1 MSISAEYARE
11 HQQEPAV
18 LCCRTEAGTVI
29 EAHNLED
36 PAIFDDLVDSNLLD
50 LTGCLSIRQV
60 LGARLTK
67 TCDSLTALTRQVL
80 EGVQELPEAEPAP
93 AAEEEKTP
101 AALPAAGGVLRIDIA
116 EGKDIHI
123 EIPLGGV
130 SAAVSNTAA
139 AVPAAPEQPPRLVR
153 SLKRKHFK
161 VTEVRRGPET
171 RLEGTVLYIREGIEK
186 DCVASQALVYD
197 LKIDIITPDA
207 YHTYSETIM
216 DVQPIAAKE
225 GESELGSGVTR
236 RLQLLHGVET
246 SVEHMSRMITELLDE
261 THVSLTTAGDIL
273 REVMAQVSIAPYVH
287 CIELK
292 QPAEDLYVNAN
303 RIRFD
308 RMLINLLEN
317 AYYALTDHKQ
327 GVIRLEAD
335 RVYLQ
340 GNGKILS
347 PAEVKNAGTPY
358 VRFLVSD
365 NGRGMDE
372 KTVASIFQRG
382 FSTRGSSGLG
392 LVFVKEVVETHGG
405 LVQVDSHPQT
415 GTTFT
420 ILIPEEESDE

>member
-1 MSISAEYARE
+1 M
-11 HQQEPAV
+11 
-18 LCCRTEAGTVI
+18 
-29 EAHNLED
+29 
-36 PAIFDDLVDSNLLD
+36 
-50 LTGCLSIRQV
+50 
-60 LGARLTK
+60 
-67 TCDSLTALTRQVL
+67 
-80 EGVQELPEAEPAP
+80 
-93 AAEEEKTP
+93 
-101 AALPAAGGVLRIDIA
+101 
-116 EGKDIHI
+116 
-123 EIPLGGV
+123 
-130 SAAVSNTAA
+130 
-139 AVPAAPEQPPRLVR
+139 
-153 SLKRKHFK
+153 
-161 VTEVRRGPET
+161 
-171 RLEGTVLYIREGIEK
+171 
-186 DCVASQALVYD
+186 
-197 LKIDIITPDA
+197 
-207 YHTYSETIM
+207 
-216 DVQPIAAKE
+216 
-225 GESELGSGVTR
+225 
-236 RLQLLHGVET
+236 
-246 SVEHMSRMITELLDE
+246 
-261 THVSLTTAGDIL
+261 
-273 REVMAQVSIAPYVH
+273 
-287 CIELK
+287 
-292 QPAEDLYVNAN
+292 EDLYVNAN

-317 AYYALTDHKQ
+317 AYYALTDHKK